1 MRFEIKLAVDGNAPP
16 ILPINYQYELASWI
30 YRTIAEGDRDYATWL
45 HTNGFSCG
53 SKTFKLFCFSHL
65 ITPKRNIVGDRL
77 HVLSPEISFRLSF
90 LPERSTEEFIKG
102 VFHNQTMILGDR
114 ISQGRFRVGSITL
127 ENKEDFTTWGV
138 FKTLSPVVV
147 SSFRDDRS
155 KEYISPTD
163 CRFGALLIGNLKQK
177 YKLYHGHDYIDIVKP
192 EFELL
197 GEPKQKGITLKQ
209 SGEYP
214 IKVIGYQFSFR
225 LSADSALLQMG
236 YAAGFGEDNSMGF
249 GMCQLQ

>member
-1 MRFEIKLAVDGNAPP
+1 MRFEIKLAVDGNIPP

-30 YRTIAEGDRDYATWL
+30 YGTIAEGDSDYASWL
-45 HTNGFSCG
+45 HSNGFSNG

-65 ITPKRNIVGDRL
+65 NVPKRAIVGDRL
-77 HVLSPEISFRLSF
+77 QVLSSEVSFKLSF

-102 VFHNQTMILGDR
+102 VFHNQTMILGDK
-114 ISQGRFRVGSITL
+114 ISQGRFRVSSINL
-127 ENKEDFTTWGV
+127 EKKDDFTTWGV
-138 FKTLSPVVV
+138 FKTLSPIVV
-147 SSFRDDRS
+147 SSAREDMT
-155 KEYISPTD
+155 KAYLSPTD

-177 YKLYHGHDYIDIVKP
+177 YKLYHGHDYTDIVKP

-209 SGEYP
+209 SGEFP

>member
-1 MRFEIKLAVDGNAPP
+1 MRFVIHLAVEGQQQPK
-16 ILPINYQYELASWI
+16 LPLNYQYELASWI
-30 YRTIAEGDRDYATWL
+30 YRTIAEGDRDYASWL
-45 HTNGFSCG
+45 HTNGFSNG

-65 ITPKRNIVGDRL
+65 NVPKRNIAGDRL
-77 HVLSPEISFRLSF
+77 HVLSPEIDFKLSF

-102 VFHNQTMILGDR
+102 VFHNQLVTLGDR
-114 ISQGRFRVGSITL
+114 ISQARFRVSSISL
-127 ENKEDFTTWGV
+127 EPKQEFTTWGV
-138 FKTLSPVVV
+138 FKTLSPMVV
-147 SSFRDDRS
+147 STAREDKS
-155 KEYISPTD
+155 KAYLSPAD
-163 CRFGALLIGNLKQK
+163 SRFGALLIGNLKQK
-177 YKLYHGHDYIDIVKP
+177 YKLYYGHDHVDSIKP

-197 GEPKQKGITLKQ
+197 DQPKQKGITLKQ

-225 LSADSALLQMG
+225 LSADTALLQMG